1 MVPLSQKT
9 AQSYRKRTY
18 SLPVEQEHNF
28 TAYTALFGILEN
40 EKELLNIASFSI
52 SSPTLEDIFLA
63 ITFEADSQ
71 PDNIIRRKTG
81 KNTVAPKVS
90 FSSALLF
97 SISFFSFLAA
107 PSNSRG
113 LAVGQ
118 SVGLLVG
125 LSVGLSVGR
134 LCEKVSFC
142 LPT

>member
-1 MVPLSQKT
+1 MVPISQKT

-40 EKELLNIASFSI
+40 EKELLNIASFSL

-81 KNTVAPKVS
+81 KNGVAPKVS
-90 FSSALLF
+90 FYA
-97 SISFFSFLAA
+97 ISF
-107 PSNSRG
+107 
-113 LAVGQ
+113 
-118 SVGLLVG
+118 
-125 LSVGLSVGR
+125 
-134 LCEKVSFC
+134 
-142 LPT
+142 